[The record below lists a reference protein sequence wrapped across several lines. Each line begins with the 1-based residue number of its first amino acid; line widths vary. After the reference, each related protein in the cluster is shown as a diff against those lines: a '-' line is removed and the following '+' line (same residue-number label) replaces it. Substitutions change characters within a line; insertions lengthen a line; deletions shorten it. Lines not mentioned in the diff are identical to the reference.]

1 MHPNLLRSLMTECPC
16 QSPTDEFQPG
26 SLPEVFR
33 LIELLDKKLKNIQG
47 QTLRT
52 ADLTP
57 PQFVVLR
64 LLVESDERPLKDLAD
79 ELRCTRATMTG
90 IIDTME
96 KKELVKRIPHRSDR
110 RSTLVQ
116 LTEKGRNLAANSEP
130 RMGLSF
136 SGCCD
141 ILTDEET
148 GTLSRLLNKLNHDLN
163 F

>member
-1 MHPNLLRSLMTECPC
+1 MSDCTCH
-16 QSPTDEFQPG
+16 SPSDDFQPG

-33 LIELLDKKLKNIQG
+33 LIELLDKKLGHIKG
-47 QTLRT
+47 LTLRT

-64 LLVESDERPLKDLAD
+64 LLVEADKRPLKDLAA
-79 ELRCTRATMTG
+79 ELRCARATMTG

-96 KKELVKRIPHRSDR
+96 KKELVKRIPHQSDR

-116 LTEKGRNLAANSEP
+116 LTEKGRGLAVKSEP
-130 RMGLSF
+130 QIGQSF

-141 ILTDEET
+141 ILTEEEA
-148 GTLSRLLNKLNHDLN
+148 GILCRLLNKLNHDLN

>member
-1 MHPNLLRSLMTECPC
+1 MPEYPC
-16 QSPTDEFQPG
+16 QFPTDEFQPG

-64 LLVESDERPLKDLAD
+64 LLVETDEQPIKDLAD
-79 ELRCTRATMTG
+79 ELHCTRATMTG

-96 KKELVKRIPHRSDR
+96 KKELIKRIPHRSDR
-110 RSTLVQ
+110 RSTLVK
-116 LTEKGRNLAANSEP
+116 LTKKGRILAANSEP
-130 RMGLSF
+130 QMGLSF

-148 GTLSRLLNKLNHDLN
+148 GTLSRLLNKLNQDLN